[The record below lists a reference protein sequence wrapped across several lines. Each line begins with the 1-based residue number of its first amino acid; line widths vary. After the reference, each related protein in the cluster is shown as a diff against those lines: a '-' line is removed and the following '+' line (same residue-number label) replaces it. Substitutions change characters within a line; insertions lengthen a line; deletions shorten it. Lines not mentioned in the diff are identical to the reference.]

1 MPPSGEEYLARV
13 GISKEE
19 CHAIAKSLTGSTDVF
34 PVRFQG
40 MQSYTMQGGAV
51 VVQIRKEPMEL
62 ETLERA
68 MKIHHTYVLPITCKQ
83 IEPFY
88 VYVAP
93 YGGRPCCAKEFRVNR
108 AAQKTALGDL
118 GVFLAQSCQY
128 PVTVMGINLDT
139 IKEHLELC
147 LRLPGI
153 RDKVQNLLDN
163 LRNRFQE

>member
-1 MPPSGEEYLARV
+1 MLPTAEEYLARV

-34 PVRFQG
+34 PVRYQG
-40 MQSYTMQGGAV
+40 FNSYTIQGGAV
-51 VVQIRKEPMEL
+51 VVQIRKEPLEL

-68 MKIHHTYVLPITCKQ
+68 MNKPYVLQTTCKQ
-83 IEPFY
+83 TEPFY
-88 VYVAP
+88 VYVTP
-93 YGGRPCCAKEFRVNR
+93 YGGRPSCAKEFRVNR
-108 AAQKTALGDL
+108 AAQKTALRDL
-118 GVFLAQSCQY
+118 AVFLAQSCQY
-128 PVTVMGINLDT
+128 PVTEMGFSLDT

-153 RDKVQNLLDN
+153 QDKVQDLLDN

>member
-1 MPPSGEEYLARV
+1 MPPTGEEYLARV

-19 CHAIAKSLTGSTDVF
+19 CHTIAKSLTGSTDVF

-40 MQSYTMQGGAV
+40 YNSYTIQGGAV
-51 VVQIRKEPMEL
+51 VVQIRKEPLEL

-68 MKIHHTYVLPITCKQ
+68 MKIHKPYVLPITCRQ
-83 IEPFY
+83 TEPFY
-88 VYVAP
+88 VYVTP
-93 YGGRPCCAKEFRVNR
+93 YGGRPCCAKEFSVNR
-108 AAQKTALGDL
+108 AAQKTALRDL
-118 GVFLAQSCQY
+118 AVFLAQSCEY
-128 PVTVMGINLDT
+128 PVTEMWFSLDT

-153 RDKVQNLLDN
+153 QDKVQYLLDN

>member
-1 MPPSGEEYLARV
+1 MLPTGEEYLARV

-40 MQSYTMQGGAV
+40 FNSYTIQGGAV
-51 VVQIRKEPMEL
+51 VVQIRMEPLEL

-68 MKIHHTYVLPITCKQ
+68 MKIHKTYVLQTTCKQ
-83 IEPFY
+83 TEPFY
-88 VYVAP
+88 VYVTP

-108 AAQKTALGDL
+108 AAQKTALRDL
-118 GVFLAQSCQY
+118 AVFLAQSCQY
-128 PVTVMGINLDT
+128 PVTEMGFSLDT

-147 LRLPGI
+147 LRLLGI
-153 RDKVQNLLDN
+153 QDKVRDLLDN